1 MKYFDYVFFRIYSYY
16 LKKKYIPLVMG
27 IGFLFVLKYCLL
39 FLVATIINVFT
50 DNIISADFIG
60 RNTFYFSYWAIITA
74 FAIADVF
81 RYGQKEKI
89 NNNKGLFS
97 NSPLNSKIP
106 TWLIFIQPFI
116 VLIVSFLIIEL
127 VKQYNDI

>member
-1 MKYFDYVFFRIYSYY
+1 
-16 LKKKYIPLVMG
+16 
-27 IGFLFVLKYCLL
+27 
-39 FLVATIINVFT
+39 LVATIINVFT

-60 RNTFYFSYWAIITA
+60 RNTFYFSYWAIITT